1 MKRFILWGGAA
12 VAAIVVLAIVA
23 AVALPY
29 LVATPRVQS
38 LIATHAT
45 QVLGRPVSFS
55 SVSATLFPLPS
66 VILKELKVAEDPRFG
81 TSPFLALDRGELRLK
96 LGALATGRIEFG
108 GLVLKKPVIA
118 VIQDGQ
124 GRWNFSSLG
133 VSTEPR
139 APSSKPRGG
148 GVATAAAPLAGEV
161 KLENGVV
168 TFQTRG
174 SARAAQSYRIE
185 DLDLTVDA
193 QGGRVAFKGGARVK
207 PGDLQL
213 KITDGT
219 LNVNGTRNVMDAPLA
234 AKLAIEAKQVRDLV
248 GATLGPEP
256 AIAGGLTGALVLSG
270 TVASPRA
277 AGDVTLS
284 AVAVTRVSPHCPDP
298 KQRALKLD
306 TVKLKVSWE
315 DGHLVARPKTTGIAS
330 APIIA
335 LLVATPESGVHV
347 QMRELSIRALPVEK
361 VLVDYLCQGY
371 ALTGPVDLNALI
383 SFDARDPWGS
393 LAESGELKIGAGKVV
408 GSQAL
413 ALLGGVTRVAGAV
426 SSLLGPDAPG
436 IAPGSPLEFDSIT
449 ATYTITKGV
458 VTTRDLLYTSRALRM
473 TVAGDYALVSGR
485 MNFDVV
491 ATQGRNEIHA
501 RVAGTAASP
510 QIRVDPAA
518 TLRGVDPERV
528 QGGLQELLRR
538 FR

>member
-1 MKRFILWGGAA
+1 MKRLVIWAGAA
-12 VAAIVVLAIVA
+12 VAAIVGLAIAA

-29 LVATPRVQS
+29 LVDTPRVQS
-38 LIATHAT
+38 LIATQAS
-45 QVLGRPVSFS
+45 QALGRPVSFS
-55 SVSATLFPLPS
+55 AVSATIVPLPS
-66 VILKELKVAEDPRFG
+66 VILKDLKVAEDPRFG
-81 TSPFLALDRGELRLK
+81 TAPFLALDRGELRLK

-118 VIQDGQ
+118 VVQDGQ

-133 VSTEPR
+133 ASTEPR

-148 GVATAAAPLAGEV
+148 GVASAAAPLAGGV

-174 SARAAQSYRIE
+174 SARAAQSYRLE
-185 DLDLTVDA
+185 DVDLTVDA
-193 QGGRVAFKGGARVK
+193 HGGRLAFKGGARVK

-219 LNVNGTRNVMDAPLA
+219 LSVSGTRSVMDAPLA
-234 AKLAIEAKQVRDLV
+234 AKLVIEGKQVRDLI

-256 AIAGGLTGALVLSG
+256 TIAGGLTGALALSG

-284 AVAVTRVSPHCPDP
+284 DVAVTRVSPLCPDP
-298 KQRALKLD
+298 RQRTLKLD
-306 TVKLKVSWE
+306 TVRLKVGWE
-315 DGHLVARPKTTGIAS
+315 DGHLVARPVTTGIAS
-330 APIIA
+330 GSISTNVI
-335 LLVATPESGVHV
+335 ATPESGVHV
-347 QMRELSIRALPVEK
+347 QLRDLAISRLPVEK

-371 ALTGPVDLNALI
+371 ALTGPLDLRGVL

-393 LAESGELKIGAGKVV
+393 LAGSGDLKIGAGKVV

-413 ALLGGVTRVAGAV
+413 ALLGGVTRVGGAV
-426 SSLLGPDAPG
+426 SSLLGPGAP
-436 IAPGSPLEFDSIT
+436 APGSPLEFDAIT
-449 ATYTITKGV
+449 ATYTISKGV
-458 VTTRDLLYTSRALRM
+458 VTTRDLVYASRALRM
-473 TVAGDYALVSGR
+473 TVTGDYALASGR
-485 MNFDVV
+485 MNLDVV
-491 ATQGRNEIHA
+491 AAQGRNEIHA
-501 RVAGTAASP
+501 RVAGTAAAP

-518 TLRGVDPERV
+518 TLRSVDPERV
-528 QGGLQELLRR
+528 QSGLQELLRR